1 MQPNRD
7 NPQAYELLTP
17 LSAADSQALGKR
29 RRSRNLAL
37 LGVLV
42 ALFALFYAISMA
54 RLLRG

>member
-1 MQPNRD
+1 
-7 NPQAYELLTP
+7 LLTP
-17 LSAADSQALGKR
+17 LSVADSKALGKR

-42 ALFALFYAISMA
+42 GLFALFYAISMA

>member
-1 MQPNRD
+1 MHPNRD

-17 LSAADSQALGKR
+17 LSVADSRALGKR

-42 ALFALFYAISMA
+42 GLFALFYAISMA

>member
-1 MQPNRD
+1 MTVNRD

-17 LSAADSQALGKR
+17 LSAAESQALGKR
-29 RRSRNLAL
+29 RRGRNLAL